1 MKKDSLFFT
10 TAVLLAA
17 PLVLMPLMLTPSGAL
32 AQSQAAQSGTGNGA
46 ASQVRCEPRDAKDT
60 RPNDL
65 RTALQQQRQ
74 KCDDTAESNAAGR
87 HLSTQEKA
95 QLREQLRQQR

>member
-1 MKKDSLFFT
+1 MKKAHPFYTVVIACSVPW
-10 TAVLLAA
+10 VLWPA
-17 PLVLMPLMLTPSGAL
+17 GAL
-32 AQSQAAQSGTGNGA
+32 AQSQAAQNSPSNALST
-46 ASQVRCEPRDAKDT
+46 QVKCEPRDPKDA
-60 RPNDL
+60 RSNDL

-74 KCDDTAESNAAGR
+74 KCDDASEANVAGR

>member
-1 MKKDSLFFT
+1 MKKAPPFFAT
-10 TAVLLAA
+10 GTALVATLLLL
-17 PLVLMPLMLTPSGAL
+17 PLNAL
-32 AQSQAAQSGTGNGA
+32 AQNAGGQNSAANA
-46 ASQVRCEPRDAKDT
+46 ATSPPKCEPRDPKDA

-65 RTALQQQRQ
+65 RAALLQQRQ
-74 KCDDTAESNAAGR
+74 KCDVTADAGPSGR

>member
-1 MKKDSLFFT
+1 MKKAFPFLK
-10 TAVLLAA
+10 TAVMLVTPLA
-17 PLVLMPLMLTPSGAL
+17 LSPSGVL
-32 AQSQAAQSGTGNGA
+32 AQSQTAQSATATAAQA
-46 ASQVRCEPRDAKDT
+46 QVRCEPRDPRDT
-60 RPNDL
+60 RTNDL

-74 KCDDTAESNAAGR
+74 KCDEASDMSAAGR

>member
-1 MKKDSLFFT
+1 MKKASPFFT
-10 TAVLLAA
+10 AAVMCVA
-17 PLVLMPLMLTPSGAL
+17 PLVLFPLGVL
-32 AQSQAAQSGTGNGA
+32 AQSQPPQNAAANVA
-46 ASQVRCEPRDAKDT
+46 AQVRCEPRDPKDS

-74 KCDDTAESNAAGR
+74 KCDDTADANAAGR

>member
-1 MKKDSLFFT
+1 MKKALPFYSAATCAIALSC
-10 TAVLLAA
+10 LL
-17 PLVLMPLMLTPSGAL
+17 PFGVL
-32 AQSQAAQSGTGNGA
+32 AQSQVAQGA
-46 ASQVRCEPRDAKDT
+46 AANSAVQVRCEPRDPKDT
-60 RPNDL
+60 RPSDL

-74 KCDDTAESNAAGR
+74 KCDDTSDTSAAGR